1 MLHQTDNLLTVLY
14 LRLSRE
20 DENEGDSNS
29 IVNQKE
35 LLLRYA
41 QEHGFT
47 NHYPQL
53 KHSLRE
59 EAGYCLPL

>member
-29 IVNQKE
+29 IVNNLIDK
-35 LLLRYA
+35 
-41 QEHGFT
+41 GIISCF
-47 NHYPQL
+47 
-53 KHSLRE
+53 S
-59 EAGYCLPL
+59 

>member
-47 NHYPQL
+47 NIKITIHN
-53 KHSLRE
+53 LRVR
-59 EAGYCLPL
+59 ARSTKKK

>member
-41 QEHGFT
+41 QEHGF
-47 NHYPQL
+47 
-53 KHSLRE
+53 KGKR
-59 EAGYCLPL
+59 